1 MKISSKM
8 KNLTDEQVIELVN
21 ANIELRKS
29 LIENCGDWSYP
40 GFEESIVIY
49 SPSDFIRIS
58 KLLNIPFNIRP
69 ISGDSSDDSIFKY
82 KAVFDYNGFSLS
94 VYVCE
99 KGDLLEDE

>member
-21 ANIELRKS
+21 TNIELRKS
-29 LIENCGDWSYP
+29 LIENCGYWSYT
-40 GFEESIVIY
+40 GLEGSILIY

-58 KLLNIPFNIRP
+58 KLLNIPFNIRTC
-69 ISGDSSDDSIFKY
+69 SDYNTFKY

>member
-1 MKISSKM
+1 MKISSRM

-21 ANIELRKS
+21 TNIELRKS

-40 GFEESIVIY
+40 GLEGSILIY

-69 ISGDSSDDSIFKY
+69 CSDDSNFKY
-82 KAVFDYNGFSLS
+82 EAVFDYNGFSFS
-94 VYVCE
+94 VYVCK

>member
-1 MKISSKM
+1 MKISSRM
-8 KNLTDEQVIELVN
+8 KNLMDEQVIELVN
-21 ANIELRKS
+21 TNIELRKS

-40 GFEESIVIY
+40 GLEVSILIY

-69 ISGDSSDDSIFKY
+69 CSDDSNFKY
-82 KAVFDYNGFSLS
+82 EAGFDYNGFSFS

-99 KGDLLEDE
+99 EGELLEDE

>member
-1 MKISSKM
+1 MKASSRM
-8 KNLTDEQVIELVN
+8 KNLTDEKVIELVN
-21 ANIELRKS
+21 TNIELRKS

-40 GFEESIVIY
+40 GFEGSILIY

-69 ISGDSSDDSIFKY
+69 LSDDSNFKY
-82 KAVFDYNGFSLS
+82 EAVFDYNGFSLS
-94 VYVCE
+94 TYVCE

>member
-1 MKISSKM
+1 M

-21 ANIELRKS
+21 TNIELRKS

-40 GFEESIVIY
+40 GLEGSILIY

-69 ISGDSSDDSIFKY
+69 ISGDSIFKY
-82 KAVFDYNGFSLS
+82 EAVFDYNGFSLS
-94 VYVCE
+94 AYVCE
-99 KGDLLEDE
+99 KGDLVEDE

>member
-21 ANIELRKS
+21 TNIELRKS

-40 GFEESIVIY
+40 GLEGSILIY

-58 KLLNIPFNIRP
+58 KLLNIPFDIRP
-69 ISGDSSDDSIFKY
+69 ISGDSIFKY
-82 KAVFDYNGFSLS
+82 AAVFDYNGFSLS
-94 VYVCE
+94 AYVCE
-99 KGDLLEDE
+99 KGDLVEDE